1 MVDRDLAALYGVT
14 TGNLNKAV
22 QRNPDRFPPDFM
34 FQLTADEAETLRFQL
49 GSLKRGFTAEQR
61 RIIWNTSS
69 LRSCSHPRCN
79 VKLTWD
85 DFTIDHINP
94 HSKGGRTQLAN
105 AALMCRK
112 HNSKK
117 GNRRR

>member
-1 MVDRDLAALYGVT
+1 MTDDVAQRRKREHILRGILESLFTHRDA
-14 TGNLNKAV
+14 
-22 QRNPDRFPPDFM
+22 Q
-34 FQLTADEAETLRFQL
+34 
-49 GSLKRGFTAEQR
+49 RGFTAEQR
-61 RIIWNTSS
+61 RIIWNTSAN
-69 LRSCSHPRCN
+69 RTCSHAGCN